1 MNGINKMNRIITD
14 IRFLKQVEIDEIQQM
29 INNQKAYIHPFKQK
43 EMKKTHDIAEHNQRI
58 VDGLIALKNIIEDF
72 EEVIE

>member
-14 IRFLKQVEIDEIQQM
+14 IRFLKQDEIDEIQQM
-29 INNQKAYIHPFKQK
+29 INDQKAYTHPFKRK
-43 EMKKTHDIAEHNQRI
+43 EMKKTHDIAEHNQRM

-72 EEVIE
+72 EEEGK

>member
-1 MNGINKMNRIITD
+1 MNRIITD

-29 INNQKAYIHPFKQK
+29 INNQKTYVHPFKRK
-43 EMKKTHDIAEHNQRI
+43 ETKKTHAIAEHNQRM